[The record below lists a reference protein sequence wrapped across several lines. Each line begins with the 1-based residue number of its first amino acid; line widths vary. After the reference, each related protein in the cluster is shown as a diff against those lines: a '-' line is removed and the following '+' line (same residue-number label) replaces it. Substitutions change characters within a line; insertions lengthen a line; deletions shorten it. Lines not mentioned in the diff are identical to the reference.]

1 LYKKNMNRK
10 TLLSSLWIFVTFNYL
25 YCDLIGLMDASLLR
39 QYLTGK
45 VERMEIN
52 ERFLLYAAILMEIP
66 ISMVLLSRILPEK
79 PNAWANIIA
88 AFIKTVVMIIT
99 LFVGKPTEYYWFFA
113 CIEILTTVFIFVFAV
128 KWLREFSSPLTAS

>member
-1 LYKKNMNRK
+1 MNRK

-45 VERMEIN
+45 VEGMEIN

-66 ISMVLLSRILPEK
+66 ISMVLLSRILPK
-79 PNAWANIIA
+79 RPNAWANILA
-88 AFIKTVVMIIT
+88 AFIKTGVMIIT
-99 LFVGKPTEYYWFFA
+99 LFIGNPTEYYWFFA
-113 CIEILTTVFIFVFAV
+113 CIEISTTVFIFVLAV
-128 KWLREFSSPLTAS
+128 KWLKEFSSSLTAS